1 MSGKFD
7 RTQVQGQLGNRLLDD
22 PGGELRSEY
31 ENYFKD
37 KNKEIK
43 KLLSTPLPRNEFE
56 ILQSLA
62 VCTER
67 AAAII
72 EESWN
77 RMHRNS

>member
-1 MSGKFD
+1 MSRKFD
-7 RTQVQGQLGNRLLDD
+7 RTQVQGQLGSRLMDD
-22 PGGELRSEY
+22 SSGELRAEY
-31 ENYFKD
+31 ENYFND

-43 KLLSTPLPRNEFE
+43 RLLSAPLPRNEFQ